1 MSDPSHRPS
10 FLARLALLFGSLFLM
25 AAMGEAFLRV
35 LDLFDPFDLQFY
47 SIPDPDEQGVFRTAY
62 GIVRSNSHG
71 YPDAEFDL
79 ADSRP
84 RVGYFGDSVTAGV
97 GAGYG
102 HRISEHLEESF
113 PDYQHLTIAKMGDGA
128 QDPEEGLRLVD
139 KFGIDTYVYLMNL
152 NDIMPVVPKPSD
164 SSQKE
169 PAGAL
174 RSLSKNSLFATI
186 DELRL
191 VSHLYNLIRMKTR
204 NALIGLGF
212 SHKGLDTFE
221 LRPSTNMAVLD
232 GTIDRVN
239 SLYGLLEEQGLRS
252 CIVILPYEMQVSVEA
267 EQFYSS
273 RGITWEDGFIERGT
287 QKLILERL
295 DPEIE
300 VIDAYYAFVDRDDV
314 QASREGN
321 ALGEFFVTRG
331 GGALDWNHPNRAGHR
346 ATADFLI
353 EHNICQ
359 LDSGG

>member
-1 MSDPSHRPS
+1 MRPKNDPTYPKPPVLPFERARPTLKSPGHAGQSRTHTSNLGDRTYKLPSDTTSGYGRYVKFLGEPRDGHVSLRLAYRRCRSSSPPHCGASPTNTIIRPPTLAAKHRNDEARRMSDPSHRPS

-174 RSLSKNSLFATI
+174 RSLSKNSLFAET
-186 DELRL
+186 
-191 VSHLYNLIRMKTR
+191 H
-204 NALIGLGF
+204 
-212 SHKGLDTFE
+212 
-221 LRPSTNMAVLD
+221 
-232 GTIDRVN
+232 
-239 SLYGLLEEQGLRS
+239 
-252 CIVILPYEMQVSVEA
+252 
-267 EQFYSS
+267 
-273 RGITWEDGFIERGT
+273 
-287 QKLILERL
+287 
-295 DPEIE
+295 
-300 VIDAYYAFVDRDDV
+300 
-314 QASREGN
+314 QACG
-321 ALGEFFVTRG
+321 V
-331 GGALDWNHPNRAGHR
+331 PRAPR
-346 ATADFLI
+346 TA
-353 EHNICQ
+353 
-359 LDSGG
+359 